1 MSTNNNQNS
10 SLDSSLNC
18 SATRCNEDENINK
31 LVCAD
36 CKRSFHYRCTKLP
49 AYQIQAYIVKK
60 KRNYYCCNCITVP
73 AELER
78 IVKPISNEQQEINR
92 LRRDIKRCE
101 NITKISEENTKLT
114 QQLINEQLTKF
125 DDKRIESY
133 IDKKFNKLENCMKE
147 YQSQS
152 KINNQSYSDMLKKD
166 TQGDFKTI
174 IRVAKIEEKKEERDH
189 AQRQSNIIIHG
200 TIEDDSK
207 SQEDQV
213 NQDKELVTSLLKDT
227 AYNASPKY
235 IGRIGNKAD
244 GKSRPLKVVFN
255 TEKEKRNLFANL
267 KALKGLEKYQGISIS
282 DDYTRA
288 ERDMIKTWATQAKE
302 KNTLEPKDSNVI
314 WRVRG
319 NPKSGLMLRKFAKA
333 PSTNQ

>member
-1 MSTNNNQNS
+1 MSINNNQDS

-18 SATRCNEDENINK
+18 SATRCNEDENTNK

-49 AYQIQAYIVKK
+49 AFQIQAYTVKK

-78 IVKPISNEQQEINR
+78 IVKPISKEQQEINR

-133 IDKKFNKLENCMKE
+133 IDNKFNKLENCMKE
-147 YQSQS
+147 YQSQF

-174 IRVAKIEEKKEERDH
+174 IRVAKIEKKKEERDQV
-189 AQRQSNIIIHG
+189 QRQSNIFIHW
-200 TIEDDSK
+200 TTEDDSR
-207 SQEDQV
+207 SQEDQE
-213 NQDKELVTSLLKDT
+213 NQDKKLVTSLLNPIVHGVSMVAFVHGGRGKF
-227 AYNASPKY
+227 SPTP
-235 IGRIGNKAD
+235 A
-244 GKSRPLKVVFN
+244 
-255 TEKEKRNLFANL
+255 
-267 KALKGLEKYQGISIS
+267 
-282 DDYTRA
+282 
-288 ERDMIKTWATQAKE
+288 
-302 KNTLEPKDSNVI
+302 
-314 WRVRG
+314 
-319 NPKSGLMLRKFAKA
+319 
-333 PSTNQ
+333 